1 MNLLLLDIA
10 LVLYVLAFFSC
21 IVLKD
26 KRKASLP
33 FVGGTAVHLLALFFR
48 WYESHKGGFGYP
60 PLATMYESLSFLSLA
75 IAFLYF
81 FVFFKREEWRFL
93 GLISS
98 ALSALV
104 LFLPLALGMDRSLRP
119 LVPALQSM
127 WLPIHVTTCL
137 IGYACFAIS
146 FVLGG
151 LELLTDPKGSF
162 IPPRR
167 VLEELNYK
175 AVAVGFVFLSAGIFT
190 GAVWAHYAWGRYW
203 SWDPKET
210 WSLVTWLIYAGWLH
224 MRLVR
229 GWKGKRLAVLS
240 VIGFLAVLFT
250 YFGVNYLLSGL
261 HSYV

>member
-1 MNLLLLDIA
+1 MNLLLSDIGLA
-10 LVLYVLAFFSC
+10 LYVFSFFGC
-21 IVLKD
+21 ILLKD

-33 FVGGTAVHLLALFFR
+33 FIGGVGVHLLAFFVR
-48 WYESHKGGFGYP
+48 WYESHKAGFGYP

-75 IAFLYF
+75 IVLLYLT
-81 FVFFKREEWRFL
+81 VFFKGEEWRFL

-104 LFLPLALGMDRSLRP
+104 LFLPLALGMDRSPKP
-119 LVPALQSM
+119 LVPALQSP

-146 FVLGG
+146 FLLGG
-151 LELLTDPKGSF
+151 LELLTNPKGSF
-162 IPPRR
+162 ISSRE

-175 AVAVGFVFLSAGIFT
+175 AVAVGFVFLSAGILT

-210 WSLVTWLIYAGWLH
+210 WSLITWFIYAGWLH
-224 MRLVR
+224 MRFMKGWR
-229 GWKGKRLAVLS
+229 GRKLAVLS